1 MFFLIKGFLLEQ
13 KLVNLLQPLEKNEKS
28 MVKLDAIFKALGV
41 ETENDVRLLA
51 QYFVNHRQYK
61 ELVKNKAYVKKAN
74 EEQTQNSVGGPFKSE
89 NTLNE
94 ETESASNIANVL
106 DINND
111 DQVSNATVPADTVKL
126 IHPNEAVTALK
137 TFVTFHHKT
146 EK

>member
-1 MFFLIKGFLLEQ
+1 MEQ

-74 EEQTQNSVGGPFKSE
+74 EEQTQTSVGGPFKSE
-89 NTLNE
+89 NTVDE
-94 ETESASNIANVL
+94 ETSSANNIANLL
-106 DINND
+106 DVNNE
-111 DQVSNATVPADTVKL
+111 DQISNETVPTDTVKL